1 MDSNTPISKIMTT
14 NVISLTLNNSLL
26 DAEQLFKSYK
36 IRHIPVVKNKDI
48 IGILS
53 LTDLQRISFVDV
65 YGEGELQ
72 TEGTLYGMLDVAQV
86 MVKNPIQI
94 MSTKTIKEVAQIL
107 SKHEFH
113 ALPIVEDHEL
123 IGIVTTTDLLNYMIE
138 QY

>member
-1 MDSNTPISKIMTT
+1 MKRNEPISKIMST

-36 IRHIPVVKNKDI
+36 IRHIPVVEKKDI

-53 LTDLQRISFVDV
+53 LTDLQRISFVDNFGEKEIEADNAV
-65 YGEGELQ
+65 YE
-72 TEGTLYGMLDVAQV
+72 MLGVEQV
-86 MVKNPIQI
+86 MVKNPIAVR
-94 MSTKTIKEVAQIL
+94 SDKTIKEVAEIL
-107 SKHEFH
+107 SRNEFH

-123 IGIVTTTDLLNYMIE
+123 IGIVTTTDLLYYMLE